1 VKWYLWFC
9 LDWLTFFPKKNRYD
23 GRPYDTPGII
33 SVDDIDLEYLNTK
46 VHLDDVSEKPDCGR
60 PYFLPVEIEDFAEEE
75 GGFNKLDGLL
85 LRQISSEK
93 FIRLGKFRMWV
104 VKFRNYSI
112 L

>member
-1 VKWYLWFC
+1 MME
-9 LDWLTFFPKKNRYD
+9 D
-23 GRPYDTPGII
+23 PYDTPGII

-60 PYFLPVEIEDFAEEE
+60 PCFLPVEIEVSEDFAEEE

-104 VKFRNYSI
+104 VKFRNYLI

>member
-1 VKWYLWFC
+1 MME
-9 LDWLTFFPKKNRYD
+9 D
-23 GRPYDTPGII
+23 PYDTPGII

-46 VHLDDVSEKPDCGR
+46 VYLDDVSEKPDCGR
-60 PYFLPVEIEDFAEEE
+60 PCFLPVEIEVSEDFAEEE

-93 FIRLGKFRMWV
+93 FIRLEKFRMWV